1 MIEKY
6 KFAFSIILYNATKL
20 TQATERMVKAVQCQ
34 GKEVLLRTAEDDK
47 NNFSFLNVMDRVDQ
61 FPDEYEEDKQ
71 FKEEVL
77 YLTSHDNIRIGF
89 TLLFAVKEML
99 RCCGQELFDGTFT
112 IKQNEGS
119 LAELKFNDDKVDIR
133 NAKIDRIA
141 RILYEKS
148 ELKEIKGWRDEKYA
162 VYVHGSP
169 YVLVERA
176 MAGVLGIV
184 TYGIHVNGYLIDT
197 KTNGIKFWI
206 PRRSATKPTWPL
218 MLDNIIAGG
227 IGYPHGINDT
237 VIKESMEEANL
248 SKTDI
253 ERRIRAAGV
262 LSYFY
267 FPQRFDQVNFD
278 SESAYIVGEVEY
290 IFDLA
295 LSEDVVP
302 KPNDGEVDSFNLL
315 TLQETIDAIARK
327 EFKPN
332 CALVMTDFLI
342 RHGYITSENE
352 PNFLELVNRM
362 HRKLPF
368 PQPNFYGHKS

>member
-1 MIEKY
+1 
-6 KFAFSIILYNATKL
+6 
-20 TQATERMVKAVQCQ
+20 MVKAIQIQ
-34 GKEVLLRTAEDDK
+34 GKQVLSRTVEDDK
-47 NNFSFLNVMDRVDQ
+47 NNFSFIEVMDRVDQ
-61 FPDEYEEDKQ
+61 FPDDYEEDER
-71 FKEEVL
+71 FKKEVL
-77 YLTSHDNIRIGF
+77 YLISHDNVRIGF
-89 TLLFAVKEML
+89 VLSFVINEIIK
-99 RCCGQELFDGTFT
+99 CCGQELFDSTFT
-112 IKQNEGS
+112 IKSNDGS
-119 LAELKFNDDKVDIR
+119 VTELRFNDKEEDAR
-133 NAKIDRIA
+133 NAKIDKIA
-141 RILYEKS
+141 RTLHEKS
-148 ELKEIKGWRDEKYA
+148 ELKEVKGWRDEKYA
-162 VYVHGSP
+162 VYVHGNP

-176 MAGVLGIV
+176 IAGILGIL
-184 TYGIHVNGYLIDT
+184 TYGIHVNGYMIDT
-197 KTNGIKFWI
+197 KSNEIKFWI

-218 MLDNIIAGG
+218 MLDNIVAGG

-248 SKTDI
+248 SKTEI
-253 ERRIRAAGV
+253 EKSIRSAGV
-262 LSYFY
+262 LSYIY
-267 FPQRFDQVNFD
+267 FPQKFDKTCFS

-295 LSEDVVP
+295 LPEEIVP
-302 KPNDGEVDSFNLL
+302 RPNDDEVDSFNLL
-315 TLQETIDAIARK
+315 TLQETIDAISRK